1 MGFSHINH
9 PAIGDDMDDVAD
21 KELSMDDM
29 DVMDDMDDNMD
40 DPHGHGGNEAIS
52 CNLLV
57 KRCQR
62 SK

>member
-29 DVMDDMDDNMD
+29 DDNMD
-40 DPHGHGGNEAIS
+40 DTHGHGGNEAISEAIS